1 MKYQFSQKQI
11 NDYKNNGYLVS
22 RNFFKK
28 KEIDNLIQWTDEVEN
43 FKETRG
49 KWMKYYDPSL
59 KNKKQYILTRIENFV
74 EYHKKFRKFILS
86 KKMLNQLK
94 KIFGSEIVLFKDKI
108 NFKYPGS
115 KGFKAHQDATIWKG
129 MYGIKSFLT
138 VAISI
143 DASNKNNGRLE
154 IAKKKDKIGLIGDGW
169 KEMPKK
175 LENKMQWTPI
185 NTKPGD
191 LIIFNDYT
199 PHRSSNNLSN
209 KRRRMLFLT
218 FNSKKSGNHR
228 KKHFKDKRK
237 NFPPNYERKIGKKYT
252 FHI

>member
-1 MKYQFSQKQI
+1 MKYQFSKNQI
-11 NDYKNNGYLVS
+11 EDYKNNGYLVCKD
-22 RNFFKK
+22 FFKK
-28 KEIDNLIQWTDEVEN
+28 KDIKNLIKWTDEVEN
-43 FKETRG
+43 FEETRG

-59 KNKKQYILTRIENFV
+59 KNKRNFILTRIENFI
-74 EYHKKFRKFILS
+74 EYHNKFKKFILS
-86 KKMLNQLK
+86 KKILKELK
-94 KIFGSEIVLFKDKI
+94 KIFGSEVVLFKDKI

-129 MYGIKSFLT
+129 MYGIKSFFT
-138 VAISI
+138 MVVSI
-143 DASNKNNGRLE
+143 DHSNKKNGRLE

-175 LENKMQWTPI
+175 IENKISWTPI
-185 NTKPGD
+185 NTAPGD
-191 LIIFNDYT
+191 LIFFNDYT

-218 FNSKKSGNHR
+218 FNNKNNGNH
-228 KKHFKDKRK
+228 KTKHFKDKRK
-237 NFPPNYERKIGKKYT
+237 NFPPNFERETGKRYI